1 MARYP
6 CPMASEPGSGHGRSG
21 VPWMSGVVLA
31 LPLVGLAVLLARP
44 ELDMEWEHQPAHFWI
59 VLLAAALNAVL
70 AYLTNAAAGQY
81 RDARVVL
88 ISLAFLASAGFL
100 GLHALAT
107 PGVLLPS
114 ANVGFAIATPIGL
127 IIASVF
133 AAASMSPL
141 AGPRARTVLRLR
153 PVLLGGLLLAMA
165 SWAVMSVLQV
175 PPLDGPPPAREG
187 TGLLD
192 ILSVIAVALYVV
204 AAWRAVLLYRYRGGG
219 LLLSIAAA
227 LVLLAEAMIAVLVG
241 RNWHAS
247 WWEWH
252 LLLLAAFA
260 IIALGARREYRR
272 GGSLVSAFGG
282 LYLEATLSG
291 VDRWYASAV
300 SAVVAAD
307 ARGESPDRVLEA
319 LRREGAT
326 DQEITLLTQTARE
339 VARLDAAFRPYLP
352 AVVAEEIRER
362 GPEVARWA
370 ARNGWS
376 ACCSRTWRRS
386 RRSARHGRRPR
397 SSPC

>member
-1 MARYP
+1 
-6 CPMASEPGSGHGRSG
+6 MASEPGSGHGRSG
-21 VPWMSGVVLA
+21 VPWLSGIVLA
-31 LPLVGLAVLLARP
+31 LPLVGLAILLARP

-165 SWAVMSVLQV
+165 GWAVMSVLQV

-227 LVLLAEAMIAVLVG
+227 LVLLAEAMIAVL
-241 RNWHAS
+241 
-247 WWEWH
+247 
-252 LLLLAAFA
+252 
-260 IIALGARREYRR
+260 
-272 GGSLVSAFGG
+272 
-282 LYLEATLSG
+282 
-291 VDRWYASAV
+291 
-300 SAVVAAD
+300 
-307 ARGESPDRVLEA
+307 
-319 LRREGAT
+319 
-326 DQEITLLTQTARE
+326 
-339 VARLDAAFRPYLP
+339 
-352 AVVAEEIRER
+352 
-362 GPEVARWA
+362 
-370 ARNGWS
+370 
-376 ACCSRTWRRS
+376 
-386 RRSARHGRRPR
+386 
-397 SSPC
+397 